1 MEDPGRIIVSRK
13 SGIATILAPGVVA
26 LAALGL
32 SAVIVVNADWSQDI
46 TQDTGMGLGFGL
58 CMGLPAAAGCFP
70 SARRRFDI
78 RERGLSVRQLFSSLT
93 MPFSHHQPSS
103 SARESSASNPSR

>member
-58 CMGLPAAAGCFP
+58 
-70 SARRRFDI
+70 
-78 RERGLSVRQLFSSLT
+78 
-93 MPFSHHQPSS
+93 
-103 SARESSASNPSR
+103 